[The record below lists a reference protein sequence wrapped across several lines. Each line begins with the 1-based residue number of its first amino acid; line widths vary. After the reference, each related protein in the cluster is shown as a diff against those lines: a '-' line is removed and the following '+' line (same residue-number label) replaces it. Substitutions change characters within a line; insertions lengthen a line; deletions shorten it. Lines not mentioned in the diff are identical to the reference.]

1 MWKRLN
7 LRQRIYATLSGLVG
21 IAFLG
26 GLVMVWYTYRVE
38 EIIVEIIDKNV
49 SGLQTAEALE
59 TAIVNQKGFVSY
71 YYLDGDPDWL
81 RQLDDYRRIF
91 SAQLEKARQSAQN
104 QQQKKA
110 IDHIQKQYEEYI
122 TLKDQVIA
130 HYKAG
135 ERNVVTPL
143 HRKVRSQFF
152 TILDMCEKYKE
163 MHIQSVLAAQNLSN
177 ARALRLRAIA
187 VVVIAVNT
195 ILAFFLAFILIKQIL
210 NPIACLLQTTSP
222 GWRAENPDNVV
233 VALGRSVEGLIQNV
247 DQTQS
252 ELAKSREHLLQVEK
266 MAMVGKLAAGMA
278 HSIRNPFTSVKM
290 RLFSLGRT
298 LNLNAAQKEDFDV
311 ISGEIRHIDTIVQNF
326 LEFSRPPKLVMQ
338 PVNPSLVVDN
348 TLKLLTQRLKSYNV
362 NVQIVRASKLPV
374 VSADPEQL
382 KEVFVNLFIN
392 ACEAM
397 AKGGTITV
405 HEDVHQDKAL
415 QKVARIR
422 ISDDGSGIPS
432 TIIDRVLEPFFTTK
446 EEGTGLGLS
455 IASRIID
462 EHGGRIEVSSVE
474 YQGTTFTIT
483 LPAIGDTP

>member
-1 MWKRLN
+1 MWKRSN

-21 IAFLG
+21 ITFLG
-26 GLVMVWYTYRVE
+26 GLVMFWYTYRVE
-38 EIIVEIIDKNV
+38 EVIVDIIDKNV
-49 SGLQTAEALE
+49 AGLQTAEALE

-91 SAQLEKARQSAQN
+91 SARLKEARQSAQN
-104 QQQKKA
+104 QQQTEA
-110 IDHIQKQYEEYI
+110 IEQIQIQYEQYI

-130 HYKAG
+130 QYKAG
-135 ERNVVTPL
+135 ERNVVTAL
-143 HRKVRSQFF
+143 HRRVRSQFF
-152 TILDMCEKYKE
+152 TILDLCEKYKE
-163 MHIQSVLAAQNLSN
+163 MHIQSVLAAQNLTS
-177 ARALRLRAIA
+177 ARASQLRTVAGVA
-187 VVVIAVNT
+187 IAVNT
-195 ILAFFLAFILIKQIL
+195 ILAFFLAFILIKQVL
-210 NPIACLLQTTSP
+210 NPITRLLQTTSL
-222 GWRAENPDNVV
+222 GGRVENPDNVV

-326 LEFSRPPKLVMQ
+326 LEFSRPPKLAMQ
-338 PVNPSLVVDN
+338 SVNPSSVVDN

-362 NVQIVRASKLPV
+362 NVQIVRARKLPD

-397 AKGGTITV
+397 GKNGTITV
-405 HEDVHQDKAL
+405 HEDVHQD
-415 QKVARIR
+415 QTHGEVVQIR
-422 ISDDGSGIPS
+422 ISDDGPGIPS

-455 IASRIID
+455 IASRIIE

-474 YQGTTFTIT
+474 YQRTTFTIT

>member
-1 MWKRLN
+1 
-7 LRQRIYATLSGLVG
+7 
-21 IAFLG
+21 
-26 GLVMVWYTYRVE
+26 
-38 EIIVEIIDKNV
+38 
-49 SGLQTAEALE
+49 
-59 TAIVNQKGFVSY
+59 
-71 YYLDGDPDWL
+71 
-81 RQLDDYRRIF
+81 
-91 SAQLEKARQSAQN
+91 
-104 QQQKKA
+104 
-110 IDHIQKQYEEYI
+110 
-122 TLKDQVIA
+122 
-130 HYKAG
+130 
-135 ERNVVTPL
+135 
-143 HRKVRSQFF
+143 
-152 TILDMCEKYKE
+152 
-163 MHIQSVLAAQNLSN
+163 MHIQSVLAAQNLTS
-177 ARALRLRAIA
+177 ARATQLRTIAAAAIA
-187 VVVIAVNT
+187 VNI
-195 ILAFFLAFILIKQIL
+195 ILAFFLVFILIKQVL
-210 NPIACLLQTTSP
+210 NPIARLLQTTSP
-222 GWRAENPDNVV
+222 GGRVENPDNVV
-233 VALGRSVEGLIQNV
+233 IALGRSVEGLIQNV

-290 RLFSLGRT
+290 RLFSLDRT
-298 LNLNAAQKEDFDV
+298 LNLNAAQKEDFHV

-338 PVNPSLVVDN
+338 SVNPSSVVDN

-362 NVQIVRASKLPV
+362 NVQIVRARKLPV

-397 AKGGTITV
+397 GNGGTITV
-405 HEDVHQDKAL
+405 HEDVHHDKAL
-415 QKVARIR
+415 QRVARIR
-422 ISDDGSGIPS
+422 ISDDGPGIPS

-455 IASRIID
+455 IASRIIE

>member
-21 IAFLG
+21 ITFLG

-38 EIIVEIIDKNV
+38 KVMVDIIDKNV
-49 SGLQTAEALE
+49 VGLQTAEALE

-81 RQLDDYRRIF
+81 KQLDDYRRIF
-91 SAQLEKARQSAQN
+91 SERLKEARQSAQN
-104 QQQKKA
+104 QQQTEA
-110 IDHIQKQYEEYI
+110 IEQIQIQYEQYI

-130 HYKAG
+130 QYKAG
-135 ERNVVTPL
+135 ERNAVTAL
-143 HRKVRSQFF
+143 HRRVRSQFF
-152 TILDMCEKYKE
+152 TILDLCEKYKN
-163 MHIQSVLAAQNLSN
+163 MHIQSVLAAQNLTS
-177 ARALRLRAIA
+177 ARATQLRTIAAVAIA
-187 VVVIAVNT
+187 VNI
-195 ILAFFLAFILIKQIL
+195 ILAFFLAFILIKQVL
-210 NPIACLLQTTSP
+210 NPIARLLQTTSP
-222 GWRAENPDNVV
+222 GGRVENPDNVV
-233 VALGRSVEGLIQNV
+233 IALGRSVEGLIQNV

-298 LNLNAAQKEDFDV
+298 LTLNAAQKEDFDV

-338 PVNPSLVVDN
+338 SVNPSSVVDN

-362 NVQIVRASKLPV
+362 NVQIVRARKLPD

-397 AKGGTITV
+397 GNGGTITV
-405 HEDVHQDKAL
+405 HEDVHHEKAL

-422 ISDDGSGIPS
+422 ISDDGPGIPG

-455 IASRIID
+455 IASRIIE